1 LKALILAAGKG
12 ERMRPL
18 TERTPKPLLKVGGKP
33 LIVHTIERLR
43 ASGITDFLVNL
54 AYLGEQISDYLGD
67 GAGLGVSIEY
77 SYEPYPLEVGGAI
90 ARALGYLGDEPFIM
104 ANADVWSDYNF
115 QTLIEKPLRP
125 QELARLLMVQNPDF
139 HQKGDFVL
147 TESGRLNRAGEGSP
161 DTCTYS
167 GMALMNPALIAEY
180 PLQREKFALLEVL
193 HHAIDRGALG
203 GEFYSG
209 EWQDIGTPERLSRL
223 NEQLSD

>member
-18 TERTPKPLLKVGGKP
+18 TEHTPKPLLKAGGKA

-43 ASGITDFLVNL
+43 ASGITDVLVNL
-54 AYLGEQISDYLGD
+54 AYLGEQISAYLGD
-67 GAGLGVSIEY
+67 GASLGVSIDY

-90 ARALGYLGDEPFIM
+90 ARALDYFSGEPFIL
-104 ANADVWSDYNF
+104 ANADVWSDYSF
-115 QTLIEKPLRP
+115 QTLIENPLRP

-139 HQKGDFVL
+139 HPKGDFVL
-147 TESGRLNRAGEGSP
+147 TESGRLTRAGEGSS

-167 GMALMNPALIAEY
+167 GMALISPALIAEY
-180 PLQREKFALLEVL
+180 PLRREKFALLEVL
-193 HHAIDRGALG
+193 HHAIDKDALA

-209 EWQDIGTPERLSRL
+209 EWQDIGTPERLNEL
-223 NEQLSD
+223 NEQLGD

>member
-1 LKALILAAGKG
+1 MILAAGKG

-18 TERTPKPLLKVGGKP
+18 TEHAPKPMLKAGGKP

-43 ASGITDFLVNL
+43 ASGITEFLVNL

-67 GAGLGVSIEY
+67 GTGLGVSIAY
-77 SYEPYPLEVGGAI
+77 SCEPYPLEVGGAI
-90 ARALGYLGDEPFIM
+90 ARALDFLGDEPFIL
-104 ANADVWSDYNF
+104 ANADVWSDYSF
-115 QTLIEKPLRP
+115 HSMIEKPLGP
-125 QELARLLMVQNPDF
+125 QQLARLLVVQNPGF
-139 HQKGDFVL
+139 HQGGDFVL
-147 TESGRLNRAGEGSP
+147 TESGLLSRAEEGSS

-167 GMALMNPALIAEY
+167 GMALISPALIAEY

-193 HHAIDRGALG
+193 LYAIDKGALA

-209 EWQDIGTPERLSRL
+209 EWQDIGTPERLNKL

>member
-18 TERTPKPLLKVGGKP
+18 TERTPKPLLKAGGKA

-43 ASGITDFLVNL
+43 AAGITDILVNL

-67 GAGLGVSIEY
+67 GTDLGVSINY
-77 SYEPYPLEVGGAI
+77 SHEPYPLEVGGAI
-90 ARALGYLGDEPFIM
+90 ARALDHLGGEPFILV
-104 ANADVWSDYNF
+104 NADVWSDYSF

-125 QELARLLMVQNPDF
+125 QELARLLMVRNPDF

-147 TESGRLNRAGEGSP
+147 TESGRLARAGEGSS
-161 DTCTYS
+161 DSCTYS
-167 GMALMNPALIAEY
+167 GMALMSPDLIAKY

-193 HHAIDRGALG
+193 LHAIDKEALA

-209 EWQDIGTPERLSRL
+209 EWQDIGTPERLSML
-223 NEQLSD
+223 NEQLGG

>member
-1 LKALILAAGKG
+1 
-12 ERMRPL
+12 MRPL
-18 TERTPKPLLKVGGKP
+18 TEHTPKPLLKAGGKA

-43 ASGITDFLVNL
+43 ASGISDFLVNL

-67 GAGLGVSIEY
+67 GAGLGVSIDY

-90 ARALGYLGDEPFIM
+90 ARALDYLGDEPFIL
-104 ANADVWSDYNF
+104 ANADVWSDYSF

-147 TESGRLNRAGEGSP
+147 TESGQLIHAVEGSP
-161 DTCTYS
+161 GTCTYS
-167 GMALMNPALIAEY
+167 GMALMSPALIAEY

-193 HHAIDRGALG
+193 HHAIDKDALA

-209 EWQDIGTPERLSRL
+209 EWQDIGTPERLNKL
-223 NEQLSD
+223 NKQLSN